1 MAGRKRCVH
10 GKRKDNCA
18 ACNPCPH
25 GKLKGN
31 CANCNPCPHKN
42 VKRNCA
48 ACNPCAH
55 GKLKRNCVD
64 CNACPHGKLKGRCA
78 ACKPCPHG
86 RLKSDCAACKPC
98 PHNKLKRR
106 CAACKASAAPQQ
118 PPALAGA
125 PVHPWLGR
133 CLRMSHGGQR
143 RDVNAA
149 IVSHDPAESYPFRVV
164 LDDGASA
171 FLTISERQGIVQPL
185 VPAVEGDGGN
195 QRLRRLVSRRFTWLT
210 PPIIRRY
217 VASERHPAFGE

>member
-1 MAGRKRCVH
+1 MAGRERCVH

-25 GKLKGN
+25 GKLKGT

-64 CNACPHGKLKGRCA
+64 GNACPHDTLKGRCA

-133 CLRMSHGGQR
+133 RLRFASMSRGGQR

-149 IVSHDPAESYPFRVV
+149 IVSHDPAGSHPFRVV
-164 LDDGASA
+164 LDHGESA
-171 FLTISERQGIVQPL
+171 WLTISERSGTVTPL
-185 VPAVEGDGGN
+185 VPAVGGDGGN
-195 QRLRRLVSRRFTWLT
+195 QWLRRLVSRRFTWLT
-210 PPIIRRY
+210 PPIIRR
-217 VASERHPAFGE
+217 

>member
-1 MAGRKRCVH
+1 MGRKRCSH

-64 CNACPHGKLKGRCA
+64 CNACPHDKLKGRCA

-133 CLRMSHGGQR
+133 RLRFASMSRGGQR

-149 IVSHDPAESYPFRVV
+149 IVSHDPAGSHPFRVV
-164 LDDGASA
+164 LDHGESA
-171 FLTISERQGIVQPL
+171 WLTISERSGTVTPL
-185 VPAVEGDGGN
+185 VPAVGGDGGN
-195 QRLRRLVSRRFTWLT
+195 QWLRRLVSRRFTWLT
-210 PPIIRRY
+210 PPIIRR
-217 VASERHPAFGE
+217 